1 MIRRPVRGQFPSGGR
16 KDQLRGRPPAML
28 FANRVDFGG
37 TGFQRAQ
44 QNCIWIGNR
53 SRLDGR

>member
-1 MIRRPVRGQFPSGGR
+1 
-16 KDQLRGRPPAML
+16 ML

-44 QNCIWIGNR
+44 QNCIWIGVGQ
-53 SRLDGR
+53 D